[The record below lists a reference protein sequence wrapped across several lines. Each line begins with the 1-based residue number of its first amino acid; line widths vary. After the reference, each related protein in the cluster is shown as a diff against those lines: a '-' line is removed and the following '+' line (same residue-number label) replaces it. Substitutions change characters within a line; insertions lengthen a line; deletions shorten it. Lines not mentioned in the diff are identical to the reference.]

1 MNETERNGTI
11 LTGKQLKAIPVILAA
26 RNITEGLNKAKVSK
40 TAFYEWLKVSE
51 FKDEFVRQR
60 KEIVDLALHE
70 LKTAAG
76 EAVAVLRTLLGARQ
90 EGVRLRTALGM
101 LEHIS
106 KFIQM
111 EELEQRITDLER
123 RQQKK

>member
-1 MNETERNGTI
+1 MTADVDTNERN
-11 LTGKQLKAIPVILAA
+11 LTEKQLKAIPIILGAKSISEGIEKA
-26 RNITEGLNKAKVSK
+26 RVSR
-40 TAFYEWLKVSE
+40 TTFYEWMKAPE
-51 FKDEFVRQR
+51 FKAEFVRQR

-76 EAVAVLRTLLGARQ
+76 EAVAVLRKLLGARQ

-106 KFIQM
+106 KFIQ
-111 EELEQRITDLER
+111 LEDLEKRITDLER
-123 RQQKK
+123 RQRK